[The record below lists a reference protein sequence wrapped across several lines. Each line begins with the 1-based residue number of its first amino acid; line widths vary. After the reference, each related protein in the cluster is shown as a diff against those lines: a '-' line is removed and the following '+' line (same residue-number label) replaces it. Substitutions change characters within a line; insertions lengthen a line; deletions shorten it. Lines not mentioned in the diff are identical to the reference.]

1 MDPKFREKYQ
11 LITLPDPPGEPTNPN
26 FKATENTRL
35 KTLLAVTP
43 VSQQQNPLHRFNY
56 DALPESVDSIRL
68 LVLQPFNGS
77 EAPATF
83 SHVQSSR
90 SRGSGLRCKLITIP
104 FAKKPRYE
112 ALSYTWGSEETK
124 YTIQVND
131 QPFDIGM
138 NLLAALA
145 HLRPHNGAERF
156 LWVDAICINQNDVVE
171 KSKQISMM
179 PWIYNRAQRVLVW
192 LGQLEQREWTGWKAF
207 CEGKELY
214 TSTKGLDI
222 ALQELCE
229 KEYWKRVWIIQEIGR
244 ARRVSVCFGDYTLE
258 WKRFIKGLEE
268 FKMLRTS
275 APMKL
280 QRQLNEK
287 YEDGHRFQ
295 SLVEL
300 HQDKL
305 CKEARD
311 HIYGFVGLAIDAQEG
326 FPVDYEKSSYE
337 VWKDV
342 MIFKNQTEDAPMLDV
357 LKFGKVV
364 RDLLG
369 GKDIADPKELELDV
383 IYCTAELQKL
393 QELYVKRERKVQAG
407 TSHDVEEIEE
417 TKQLEEQTNN
427 MATSPGDTTIEPS
440 TSPPA
445 WSTAS
450 SVSVPDSNTPIE
462 PTKRPDIS
470 SLPKNIMLTVPA
482 CVAGKI
488 VHFGPTLTQLHS
500 DFKSALNWRSSINRW
515 LPHQNRPM
523 AREECDAFTELLE
536 GMDDEEL
543 AKVGAIRRNI
553 EWDREYIPASID
565 ILDSF
570 TEAAGIDNELICR
583 EGDDKEGEPRLFLIG
598 GVNRY
603 DKLAPGMMGLGPS
616 AAQVGDYICQLQG
629 LEKAVILRRKDLN
642 MSIIGTAGLALSHH
656 KIAARNASEEE
667 VDLSCKFAVADNTER
682 SNALYLHVDLPL
694 AYDLLG

>member
-1 MDPKFREKYQ
+1 
-11 LITLPDPPGEPTNPN
+11 
-26 FKATENTRL
+26 
-35 KTLLAVTP
+35 
-43 VSQQQNPLHRFNY
+43 
-56 DALPESVDSIRL
+56 
-68 LVLQPFNGS
+68 
-77 EAPATF
+77 
-83 SHVQSSR
+83 
-90 SRGSGLRCKLITIP
+90 
-104 FAKKPRYE
+104 
-112 ALSYTWGSEETK
+112 
-124 YTIQVND
+124 
-131 QPFDIGM
+131 
-138 NLLAALA
+138 
-145 HLRPHNGAERF
+145 
-156 LWVDAICINQNDVVE
+156 
-171 KSKQISMM
+171 M

-383 IYCTAELQKL
+383 IY
-393 QELYVKRERKVQAG
+393 Y
-407 TSHDVEEIEE
+407 
-417 TKQLEEQTNN
+417 
-427 MATSPGDTTIEPS
+427 
-440 TSPPA
+440 
-445 WSTAS
+445 
-450 SVSVPDSNTPIE
+450 SNTPIE